1 MAEAASL
8 ADLTYTTNTG
18 EEVALAEFVGRPV
31 LIVNT
36 ARHCGFAPQ
45 FRGLQTLHEEYGPQ
59 GLVVLGFPCD
69 QFAHQEPGED
79 AVIAEEC
86 KVNFGVTFPLS
97 TKIDVNGAHTHPV
110 FRFLKRQSSGR
121 FGPRIKWNFTK
132 FLVEPDGVTV
142 TRFPPH
148 KTPRSLI
155 SRIERLLEGVQ
166 APAAGE
172 RTEAAA
178 R

>member
-8 ADLTYTTNTG
+8 ADLTYTANTG

-97 TKIDVNGAHTHPV
+97 TKIDVNGRTPTRCFASSSV
-110 FRFLKRQSSGR
+110 QSSVALVRGSSGTSRSSSWSPMASRHALSAAQDPAQPDLAHRATARGR
-121 FGPRIKWNFTK
+121 SG
-132 FLVEPDGVTV
+132 
-142 TRFPPH
+142 
-148 KTPRSLI
+148 
-155 SRIERLLEGVQ
+155 
-166 APAAGE
+166 AGSW
-172 RTEAAA
+172 RAHRAAA